1 MLTTA
6 KSIQLLDV
14 SGMNISPITD
24 ITSLYYEV
32 ENPKDKSIISRKY
45 VYDGFPVG
53 VNISQGY
60 LLNIGRQK
68 TAPNK
73 APPPKIILKA
83 NSKELAPKPP
93 QRAANKLITNNV
105 TK

>member
-14 SGMNISPITD
+14 NGMNISPITD

-45 VYDGFPVG
+45 VYEAFPVG
-53 VNISQGY
+53 VNIDPVN
-60 LLNIGRQK
+60 LINIG
-68 TAPNK
+68 
-73 APPPKIILKA
+73 
-83 NSKELAPKPP
+83 KP
-93 QRAANKLITNNV
+93 
-105 TK
+105 